1 MFQSTVA
8 PSADR
13 FRGRR
18 GGSMRIAFPSEDE
31 VAAKDFI
38 GFAALSRTLFP
49 PLCSRIV
56 LKTTL
61 TAGGTPRQRRMER
74 RPPAAWQCGME
85 GGEERKKRFAERSL
99 RAALPHEGSSG
110 PAVDTCCLSPVW
122 NTGCLCGNERCRP
135 CRSKGTRHAQS
146 HQHNSATE
154 RFPLRGEV
162 SNHKGIFDE
171 RTPAAVKRSRRVGCI
186 RIRPAR
192 RPGGGEV
199 AVRPGPGVKP
209 ASRYTGLAGRYF
221 QT

>member
-99 RAALPHEGSSG
+99 RAALPHEGASG

-146 HQHNSATE
+146 HQHYSAAE
-154 RFPLRGEV
+154 RWPV
-162 SNHKGIFDE
+162 PCC
-171 RTPAAVKRSRRVGCI
+171 RTVPEQGRAPRIAPCMAPRVC
-186 RIRPAR
+186 RPHR
-192 RPGGGEV
+192 QSGGF
-199 AVRPGPGVKP
+199 
-209 ASRYTGLAGRYF
+209 GLG
-221 QT
+221 

>member
-1 MFQSTVA
+1 MGARSDNGVTGRARVVEKSRDGTAAQKTTVSDDTL
-8 PSADR
+8 PP
-13 FRGRR
+13 
-18 GGSMRIAFPSEDE
+18 GGA
-31 VAAKDFI
+31 
-38 GFAALSRTLFP
+38 SRHDWP
-49 PLCSRIV
+49 VPCCRIV
-56 LKTTL
+56 LNITL

-99 RAALPHEGSSG
+99 RAALPHEGASG